1 MYEPW
6 NAAAHIIQL
15 ALTPI
20 FLLTAVGSL
29 LNVFATRLGRISDRI
44 HAGKRDP
51 HPNPVELQRLRVRS
65 RILDVAV
72 SLAAAAGALTCCAAI
87 TLFFGALRDSGT
99 ASLLFVFFGGGLV
112 CAVGGL
118 ACFVTEILLAGR
130 TLRDADDATRRH
142 GDTVQER

>member
-1 MYEPW
+1 MHEPL
-6 NAAAHIIQL
+6 NAAAHVIQL

-44 HAGKRDP
+44 HAAKRDP
-51 HPNPVELQRLRVRS
+51 HPSRVELDRLRLRS

-72 SLAAAAGALTCCAAI
+72 TLGAGAGALTCCAAI
-87 TLFFGALRDSGT
+87 TLFFGVLRDSGH
-99 ASLLFVFFGGGLV
+99 AAVLFLFFGGGLV

-118 ACFVTEILLAGR
+118 TCFVAEIVLAGR
-130 TLRDADDATRRH
+130 TLREEDDDAR
-142 GDTVQER
+142 